1 MSFYSVHQSYFICA
15 FSYFTNY
22 GTFWMFRSKS
32 TMNLTRFYM
41 TRFYLTPCAGTPS
54 RPVSYPASRLQN
66 ESPTAELRQPVH
78 RKSFGFNRWEN
89 TFTFWYHNLFCDD
102 TLTGISAVSCFMLRW
117 EGVGIAN
124 VPTVGRTG
132 ISSQLLSKMQNTE
145 KRRAV
150 FETFLEITSNNN
162 WHKLLNSLH
171 LIGREQSF
179 NRIVAV
185 VTNWRRWTWIQMT
198 SLGSKAENAIC
209 ETIS

>member
-41 TRFYLTPCAGTPS
+41 TRFYLTRFYLTPCAGTPS

-89 TFTFWYHNLFCDD
+89 TFTFWYHNCFVM
-102 TLTGISAVSCFMLRW
+102 TPWVGISAVSCFMLRW
-117 EGVGIAN
+117 EGVGM
-124 VPTVGRTG
+124 RMCR
-132 ISSQLLSKMQNTE
+132 QLVEQEYHRNYCLKCRIQRRGACFWNLS
-145 KRRAV
+145 R
-150 FETFLEITSNNN
+150 NN
-162 WHKLLNSLH
+162 K
-171 LIGREQSF
+171 Q
-179 NRIVAV
+179 
-185 VTNWRRWTWIQMT
+185 Q
-198 SLGSKAENAIC
+198 
-209 ETIS
+209 